1 MSLILAT
8 VVSSPFL
15 AVFVFFCW
23 YMYLLGTSQHVCLM
37 ILYLTNNSH
46 ITLSHITPP
55 LKYVY
60 LHTKEKINPK
70 TIRCSWNKKL
80 LCVVVNL
87 LAKKH
92 VKLCRV
98 VTICSARDSILLR
111 VYDKT
116 NTCSTL
122 NLIRFPFPSPAT
134 PHCKESDK
142 RNKNQTI
149 PNDQASCL
157 PKPKAA
163 GAAPELKQLVRRV
176 PLALLGLDLV
186 LVVLLHMRE

>member
-1 MSLILAT
+1 
-8 VVSSPFL
+8 
-15 AVFVFFCW
+15 
-23 YMYLLGTSQHVCLM
+23 
-37 ILYLTNNSH
+37 
-46 ITLSHITPP
+46 
-55 LKYVY
+55 
-60 LHTKEKINPK
+60 
-70 TIRCSWNKKL
+70 
-80 LCVVVNL
+80 VVVNL

-92 VKLCRV
+92 VKLCRD

-157 PKPKAA
+157 PKPKAFTVYRHGDRSA
-163 GAAPELKQLVRRV
+163 LAHARMRV
-176 PLALLGLDLV
+176 VSAQPRTILATQNPLWDSLRASYAIANEALDLEEDN
-186 LVVLLHMRE
+186 LADDTNDDTHFFFLLSFLSPSARPGSLARVSCRGKMSMGVTLLSCLKSVMD

>member
-1 MSLILAT
+1 
-8 VVSSPFL
+8 
-15 AVFVFFCW
+15 
-23 YMYLLGTSQHVCLM
+23 
-37 ILYLTNNSH
+37 
-46 ITLSHITPP
+46 
-55 LKYVY
+55 
-60 LHTKEKINPK
+60 
-70 TIRCSWNKKL
+70 
-80 LCVVVNL
+80 VVVNL

-111 VYDKT
+111 VYNKT

-157 PKPKAA
+157 LKPKAFIVYRHSDRSALAHACMA
-163 GAAPELKQLVRRV
+163 GCFRPAAHHLGNPK
-176 PLALLGLDLV
+176 PSLGLAEGIVCHRKCGSRPWGRRPCGWHRWRHPLF
-186 LVVLLHMRE
+186 LPPILPLPLSTSGFSCPGLLSWKDVNGRNTS